1 MQQFYKYL
9 ILVLLVL
16 HVSSIKSKTASLWVG
31 ESTTFVTDK
40 IDVPI
45 GWDYVITT
53 GFVWNI
59 SENTKQYISM
69 GTSGMDWNTVTLNKF
84 FHRKQIHHLYHLL
97 PRSQNKT
104 RKSGIL

>member
-45 GWDYVITT
+45 GWDYVILQDLYGIYLRIQSNTS
-53 GFVWNI
+53 VWAHQAWI
-59 SENTKQYISM
+59 
-69 GTSGMDWNTVTLNKF
+69 
-84 FHRKQIHHLYHLL
+84 
-97 PRSQNKT
+97 
-104 RKSGIL
+104 GIL